1 VLHAGR
7 AREAELAAQAS
18 HVEEAPMFTLPHHVE
33 FLSDRWIEE
42 CRSFLAG
49 EVPKIREKAV
59 PAERLKGRRFSAS
72 GRFTDAP
79 PHLGLPGDVGGCTI
93 AFDGEAFTTS
103 SSFDA
108 SADLVVEADYQA
120 ALTAAQM
127 VGIIAPGALATLRRE
142 VGHLYGEG
150 ALRVRGALPD
160 RKVADV
166 LGGLF
171 DHLGRMTVENPDL
184 AHRAARQGL
193 SGKIREMEAQGYTIV
208 ENAITPVFA
217 DEAREAILA
226 TLATH
231 GYQTMNWMLYHGR
244 AFERLALNPKLMTLI
259 DASLGRGAVIGSL
272 SCIRKPAGPGFIP
285 LHTDYSHVPEPYPD
299 FAMTGVGVWAFEDWT
314 EASGP
319 TVLVPG
325 SQVFKRSP
333 RRDDDPGEGVPILMP
348 KGSVVFFTQGV
359 WHWQGD
365 REAPGERVTL
375 HSHFNRG
382 ILRSLE
388 AKRIDEQMI
397 YRNPPRLGEML
408 GEDDWFEKTTA
419 AGRDYGRFNYMRQLL
434 AFNEAGKQA
443 ILTEQEKAAR
453 EPQATK
459 TAQAIP
465 A

>member
-1 VLHAGR
+1 
-7 AREAELAAQAS
+7 
-18 HVEEAPMFTLPHHVE
+18 MFTLPHHVE
-33 FLSDRWIEE
+33 FLSDRWMEE
-42 CRSFLAG
+42 ARRFLAG
-49 EVPKIREKAV
+49 EVPVYRDR
-59 PAERLKGRRFSAS
+59 PAPGPRLKGRAVSLSARFA
-72 GRFTDAP
+72 DAP
-79 PHLGLPGDVGGCTI
+79 PHLKPPGELACCTI
-93 AFDGEAFTTS
+93 RSDGAGFEIVRAFDPEAE
-103 SSFDA
+103 
-108 SADLVVEADYQA
+108 LVLEGDYQA
-120 ALTAAQM
+120 ALTGAQM
-127 VGIIAPGALATLRRE
+127 VGIAAPGAIQTLRRE
-142 VGHLYGEG
+142 VAHIYGAD
-150 ALRVRGALPD
+150 ALRVRGAI
-160 RKVADV
+160 ADPRALEV

-208 ENAITPVFA
+208 ENAITPQFA
-217 DEAREAILA
+217 EESREAILA

-231 GYQTMNWMLYHGR
+231 GHQTMNWMLYHGR
-244 AFERLALNPKLMTLI
+244 AFERLALNPQLMTLI
-259 DASLGRGAVIGSL
+259 DASLGRGAVIASL
-272 SCIRKPAGPGFIP
+272 SCIRRGPGAGFIP
-285 LHTDYSHVPEPYPD
+285 IHTDYAHVPEPYPD

-325 SQVFKRSP
+325 SQRFKRGPQSG
-333 RRDDDPGEGVPILMP
+333 DDPGQGVPILMP

-365 REAPGERVTL
+365 RTEAGERVTL

-388 AKRIDEQMI
+388 ARKIDEQMI

-419 AGRDYGRFNYMRQLL
+419 AGRDYARFNYMRQLL

-443 ILTEQEKAAR
+443 ILA
-453 EPQATK
+453 EPAN
-459 TAQAIP
+459 AGPRRAP
-465 A
+465 ALA

>member
-1 VLHAGR
+1 
-7 AREAELAAQAS
+7 
-18 HVEEAPMFTLPHHVE
+18 MYTLPHHVE
-33 FLSDRWIEE
+33 FLSDRWAEE
-42 CRSFLAG
+42 ARRFLAG
-49 EVPKIREKAV
+49 EVPKIRERGA
-59 PAERLKGRRFSAS
+59 PADRLKGKTFAVS

-79 PHLGLPGDVGGCTI
+79 PHLELPGDTGGCTI
-93 AFDGEAFTTS
+93 AFDGEAFS
-103 SSFDA
+103 LAASFDPA
-108 SADLVVEADYQA
+108 ADLVVEADYQA

-127 VGIIAPGALATLRRE
+127 VGITAPGALAAVRAE
-142 VGHLYGEG
+142 VGQLYGQG
-150 ALRVRGALPD
+150 ALKVRGALPD
-160 RKVADV
+160 PRVAWV
-166 LGGLF
+166 LGELF
-171 DHLGRMTVENPDL
+171 DHLGRKTVENPDL

-193 SGKIREMEAQGYTIV
+193 CGKVREMEAQGYTII
-208 ENAITPVFA
+208 ENAITPQFA
-217 DEAREAILA
+217 DEAREAILS

-314 EASGP
+314 GASGP

-325 SQVFKRSP
+325 SQRFKRAP
-333 RRDDDPGEGVPILMP
+333 RQGDDAGPGVPILMP

-388 AKRIDEQMI
+388 AKKIDEQMI

-419 AGRDYGRFNYMRQLL
+419 TGRDYGRYRYMGQLL
-434 AFNEAGKQA
+434 AFNEARKQA
-443 ILTEQEKAAR
+443 ILAGANDAS
-453 EPQATK
+453 EPW
-459 TAQAIP
+459 TAKPEAVP

>member
-1 VLHAGR
+1 
-7 AREAELAAQAS
+7 
-18 HVEEAPMFTLPHHVE
+18 MFTLPHHVE
-33 FLSDRWIEE
+33 FLSDRWVEE
-42 CRSFLAG
+42 GRRFLAG
-49 EVPKIREKAV
+49 EVPKVRER
-59 PAERLKGRRFSAS
+59 PAPLERLRGRTFSLS

-79 PHLGLPGDVGGCTI
+79 PHLKLPGDVG
-93 AFDGEAFTTS
+93 AFSVRFDGEAFEVTAT
-103 SSFDA
+103 FDLTA
-108 SADLVVEADYQA
+108 NLVIEGDYQA
-120 ALTAAQM
+120 ALTGAQM
-127 VGIIAPGALATLRRE
+127 VGIGAPGAVQTLRRE
-142 VGHLYGEG
+142 VAHHYGAD
-150 ALRVRGALPD
+150 ALKVRGAI
-160 RKVADV
+160 ADPLTLHV
-166 LGGLF
+166 LGTLF

-193 SGKIREMEAQGYTIV
+193 SGKIREMADQGYTIV
-208 ENAITPVFA
+208 ENAITPEFA
-217 DEAREAILA
+217 DEAREAILR

-231 GYQTMNWMLYHGR
+231 GHSTMNWMLYHGR
-244 AFERLALNPKLMTLI
+244 PLERLALNPMLMTLI

-272 SCIRKPAGPGFIP
+272 SAIRRPAGPGFIP
-285 LHTDYSHVPEPYPD
+285 IHTDYSHVPEPYPA

-325 SQVFKRSP
+325 SHRARRHP
-333 RRDDDPGEGVPILMP
+333 RASDDPGEGVPILMP
-348 KGSVVFFTQGV
+348 KGSVVFFTEGV

-365 REAPGERVTL
+365 RTEAGERVTL

-388 AKRIDEQMI
+388 ARRIDEQMI

-443 ILTEQEKAAR
+443 ILAEPRKATPRPKPAKR
-453 EPQATK
+453 LAT
-459 TAQAIP
+459 A
-465 A
+465 